1 MLKTSVVSLDN
12 KKKWNEVLRFDMMSS
27 EEDDSEEEDVIIV
40 RPLPWRSPS
49 VNDFFSTLDKRAK
62 EKKTNQALR
71 QMKTR
76 VMGSASVRPK
86 PKDLKIPKWALSRDQ

>member
-1 MLKTSVVSLDN
+1 MLKTSVISLDN

-49 VNDFFSTLDKRAK
+49 LSTISFLHWTNGPKKRK
-62 EKKTNQALR
+62 QIKLYDR
-71 QMKTR
+71 
-76 VMGSASVRPK
+76 
-86 PKDLKIPKWALSRDQ
+86 

>member
-1 MLKTSVVSLDN
+1 MLKTSVISLDN

-40 RPLPWRSPS
+40 HPLPWRSPS

-62 EKKTNQALR
+62 EKKTNQAL
-71 QMKTR
+71 
-76 VMGSASVRPK
+76 
-86 PKDLKIPKWALSRDQ
+86 